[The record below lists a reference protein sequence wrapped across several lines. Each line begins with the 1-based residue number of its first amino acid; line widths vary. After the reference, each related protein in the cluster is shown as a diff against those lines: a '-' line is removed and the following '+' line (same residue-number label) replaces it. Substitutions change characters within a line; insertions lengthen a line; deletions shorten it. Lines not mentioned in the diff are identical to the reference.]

1 MRVLRRLSMNLPLH
15 TTKADSPRPSTACC
29 GGPLQCRP
37 LRQQV
42 SALAGFVLNLWRNKA
57 MLVIAFTALTFCL
70 TSQESFASSKKSKKI
85 FRQHKKLTIETY
97 AHPSVSAVFDRICQS
112 KILFPKIVMQ
122 QVILETG
129 WLKSRHLMSKNNLFG
144 FRTSHYLH
152 FKDWESSVDHY
163 KLWQLRKLGPDD
175 TDYYKVLDR
184 IRYGAPG
191 YITHLKK
198 INWSQDCP
206 GPSAWSIQLDF
217 DENQDSNSRDA
228 LRHEA
233 KQIDDHP

>member
-1 MRVLRRLSMNLPLH
+1 MRVLRRLSMNLPLY
-15 TTKADSPRPSTACC
+15 TTKADPPRPSTAYF
-29 GGPLQCRP
+29 GGPLQSRV
-37 LRQQV
+37 LGQQV

-85 FRQHKKLTIETY
+85 YRQHKKLTIETY
-97 AHPSVSAVFDRICQS
+97 ANPSVSAVFDRICQS

-163 KLWQLRKLGPDD
+163 KLWQLRKLSPDD

-228 LRHEA
+228 LHHEA